1 MLELKAIALG
11 KLGLSLEDFYEL
23 TPVELKRINEVSTAN
38 RIEFFQYQQLANY
51 AGFGQANSG
60 KKFKPVFEAKKEV
73 KVRKVSME
81 EKLNDLAY
89 IQSRLGGS

>member
-1 MLELKAIALG
+1 MELKAIALG

-23 TPVELKRINEVSTAN
+23 TPVELKRINEVATAQ
-38 RIEFFQYQQLANY
+38 RIEFFQLLQLANY

-60 KKFKPVFEAKKEV
+60 KKFKPVFENKKEV
-73 KVRKVSME
+73 KVRRVSLD
-81 EKLNDLAY
+81 EKLNDLEY